1 MLLDYYAA
9 VRSGWAS
16 SPASDLAQLLHR
28 APASTIEALRRAAA
42 A

>member
-28 APASTIEALRRAAA
+28 APANTIEAIRQAAA